1 MTVRATKTEMHLQR
15 TLNKRGSEAIV
26 LSADPAVESALF
38 ERSGCEPIPSRGR
51 GAVYCFPLAD
61 GSGILRPYRRG
72 GVVRLVFKDAYLFVN
87 RPRREWDVHVFLFEK
102 GFPVPEPLGVVWERS
117 GVVYRGAIA
126 TRWVGAVDI
135 LEFSREDPEEAPS
148 ICRQIGETIRRMHDL
163 GVYHADLQVKNILV
177 RRDNREVLFIDF
189 DNARRGNR
197 LSAIA
202 RARNLLRLRRSCA
215 KNGMA
220 AEAFA
225 AIQRGY
231 GMNTFPWW
239 LDRLYRIKG
248 SVSDAAAGREGIHA
262 G

>member
-1 MTVRATKTEMHLQR
+1 MER
-15 TLNKRGSEAIV
+15 TLHSSGKTAIV
-26 LSADPAVESALF
+26 RSVDPAVEAALF
-38 ERSGCEPIPSRGR
+38 ERAGCEAVSSHGR
-51 GAVYCFPLAD
+51 AAVYRFPLTD
-61 GSGILRPYRRG
+61 GLGILRPYRRG
-72 GVVRLVFKDAYLFVN
+72 GAVRLILNDSYLFVN
-87 RPRREWDVHVFLFEK
+87 RPRREWDIHGFLFDR
-102 GFPVPEPLGVVWERS
+102 GFQVPEPLGVVWERR
-117 GVVYRGAIA
+117 GMVYRGAIA
-126 TRWVGAVDI
+126 TRWVDAVDI
-135 LEFSREDPEEAPS
+135 LEFSGEDPEEARS
-148 ICRQIGETIRRMHDL
+148 IYRQLGETIRRMHDL

-177 RRDNREVLFIDF
+177 RRDNSSVFIIDF
-189 DNARRGNR
+189 DNARLVDRV
-197 LSAIA
+197 SAIL

-225 AIQRGY
+225 AIQQGY